1 MISALFR
8 GRPAMRCAMSA
19 GSSPDYLL
27 VNNAKHPPM
36 SENSTWTALRNPVF
50 RNMWLASLISGTC
63 VAAQDT
69 AATWTM
75 NRVSD
80 SPLFLSLMSTVAS
93 LPFFFFTLPAGALA
107 DMVDRK
113 RMMLV
118 MTVWLAIAAGGLALF
133 GFLNLIYPWVLL
145 AAVFLIGTG
154 FAFYSPAWTSIQP
167 EIVTNEELPSASTL
181 GGLQLNISG
190 IIGPA
195 LGGLLLRVVNP
206 NAVFAMNGICFFVL
220 FFAIQRLKH
229 PKPASNLPLESFL
242 ESFVTA
248 IRYVRYTPG
257 IQIVLARNLL
267 FAFFISII
275 PSLIPVVG
283 LKELHLDPSN
293 LGLVFTSMGV
303 GSVLGA
309 VFILPW
315 ARARFHSNTV
325 TVLANILV
333 AVVFFLMGTV
343 RTPSLFLVAAGIAG
357 TAWTMAASELWV
369 AGQRAM
375 PSWARG
381 RMNATIIM
389 AAQGAMA
396 LGGIVWGTSVSI
408 WGVQPTL
415 IVACVLQLATLVIQ
429 LRLSIDFTSSLNFEP
444 GPVSGAS
451 HKLIHIPA
459 PHDGPVAIM
468 IDVEVDRIRGQ
479 GMLDVL
485 REVRLIHL
493 RNGAF
498 SWRLHEDLGR
508 PNSFRM
514 EMLYPSWTEYL
525 LMQERMTKSEREIID
540 KARAYHVG
548 ASPPDFRYFLC
559 VNRELQTRRNVVA
572 RPSSMPEAPLSID
585 QAPA

>member
-1 MISALFR
+1 
-8 GRPAMRCAMSA
+8 MSP
-19 GSSPDYLL
+19 GSSGHYL
-27 VNNAKHPPM
+27 VSNSVKEPPM
-36 SENSTWTALRNPVF
+36 SANSTWTALRNPVF
-50 RNMWLASLISGTC
+50 RNMWLASLVSGTC

-113 RMMLV
+113 RMMLF
-118 MTVWLAIAAGGLALF
+118 MTVWLGIAAGGLALF
-133 GFLNLIYPWVLL
+133 GFFNLVNPWILL
-145 AAVFLIGTG
+145 TAVFMIGTG

-167 EIVTNEELPSASTL
+167 EIVSNEELPSASTL

-206 NAVFAMNGICFFVL
+206 NVVFAMNSACFFFL
-220 FFAIQRLKH
+220 LFAIQRLKH
-229 PKPASNLPLESFL
+229 PKPPSNLPLESFL

-248 IRYVRYTPG
+248 IRYVLYTPG

-293 LGLVFTSMGV
+293 LGLVFTCMGV

-315 ARARFHSNTV
+315 ARGRFHSNTV

-333 AVVFFLMGTV
+333 AIVFFLMGTV
-343 RTPSLFLVAAGIAG
+343 RETTLFLVAAGLAG
-357 TAWTMAASELWV
+357 AAWTMAASELWV

-396 LGGIVWGTSVSI
+396 LGGIVWGSSVSV
-408 WGVQPTL
+408 WGVHSTL
-415 IVACVLQLATLVIQ
+415 IVACLLQLASLVIQ
-429 LRLSIDFTSSLNFEP
+429 FRLSIDFTSTLDFEP
-444 GPVSGAS
+444 GPVAGSS

-468 IDVEVDRIRGQ
+468 IDVEIDRTRGL
-479 GMLDVL
+479 GMIDVL

-508 PNSFRM
+508 PNSYRM

-525 LMQERMTKSEREIID
+525 LMQERLTKSEREMID
-540 KARAYHVG
+540 KARSFHIG
-548 ASPPDFRYFLC
+548 ANPPDFRHFLC
-559 VNRELQTRRNVVA
+559 VNRELHTQRHQVA

>member
-1 MISALFR
+1 M
-8 GRPAMRCAMSA
+8 
-19 GSSPDYLL
+19 
-27 VNNAKHPPM
+27 NT
-36 SENSTWTALRNPVF
+36 NSTWTALRNPVF
-50 RNMWLASLISGTC
+50 RSMWLASLISGTC

-80 SPLFLSLMSTVAS
+80 SPLFLSLMATVAS

-113 RMMLV
+113 RMMFV
-118 MTVWLAIAAGGLALF
+118 MTIWLAAAAGGLALIGWF
-133 GFLNLIYPWVLL
+133 HLINPWILL
-145 AAVFLIGTG
+145 TAVFFIGTG

-167 EIVTNEELPSASTL
+167 EIVSNDELPSASTL

-195 LGGLLLRVVNP
+195 IGGALLRFVSP
-206 NAVFAMNGICFFVL
+206 NAVFAMNSICFL
-220 FFAIQRLKH
+220 LLLIAIHRLKH
-229 PKPASNLPLESFL
+229 PKPPSNLPLENFL
-242 ESFVTA
+242 ESFVSA
-248 IRYVRYTPG
+248 VRYVRYTSG

-275 PSLIPVVG
+275 PALIPVVG
-283 LKELHLDPSN
+283 LKELHLDPSD
-293 LGLVFTSMGV
+293 LGLVFTCLGI

-325 TVLANILV
+325 TLLANILV
-333 AVVFFLMGTV
+333 ALVFFLMGTI
-343 RTPSLFLVAAGIAG
+343 RDPKLFFVAAAFAG

-396 LGGIVWGTSVSI
+396 LGGIIWGSSVSM
-408 WGVQPTL
+408 WGVKWTL
-415 IVACVLQLATLVIQ
+415 LAACILQLGTLLLQ
-429 LRLSIDFTSSLNFEP
+429 YWLSIDFTSKLDFEP
-444 GPVSGAS
+444 APVAGSA

-459 PHDGPVAIM
+459 PHDGPVAVM
-468 IDVEVDRIRGQ
+468 IDVEIDHMLGRD
-479 GMLDVL
+479 MLDVL
-485 REVRLIHL
+485 REIRLIHL

-508 PNSFRM
+508 PNTYRV
-514 EMLYPSWTEYL
+514 EMMYPSWTEYL
-525 LMQERMTKSEREIID
+525 LMQERLTKAEREVIE
-540 KARAYHVG
+540 KARAFHIGENPAV
-548 ASPPDFRYFLC
+548 FRHFLC
-559 VNRELQTRRNVVA
+559 VNRELHTQRHTVA
-572 RPSSMPEAPLSID
+572 RPTAMPEAPLGID
-585 QAPA
+585 RAPA

>member
-1 MISALFR
+1 
-8 GRPAMRCAMSA
+8 MST
-19 GSSPDYLL
+19 
-27 VNNAKHPPM
+27 
-36 SENSTWTALRNPVF
+36 NSTWTALRNPVF
-50 RNMWLASLISGTC
+50 RNMWVASLISGTC

-80 SPLFLSLMSTVAS
+80 SSLFLSLMSTVAS

-113 RMMLV
+113 RMMFV
-118 MTVWLAIAAGGLALF
+118 MTIWLAAAAGALAIVGWLH
-133 GFLNLIYPWVLL
+133 LINPWILL
-145 AAVFLIGTG
+145 TAVFFIGTG

-167 EIVTNEELPSASTL
+167 EIVSNDELPSASTL

-195 LGGLLLRVVNP
+195 IGGALLRFVSP
-206 NAVFAMNGICFFVL
+206 NAVFAMNSIFFL
-220 FFAIQRLKH
+220 LLLFAIHRLKH
-229 PKPASNLPLESFL
+229 PRPPSNLPLENFL
-242 ESFVTA
+242 ESFVSA
-248 IRYVRYTPG
+248 IRYVRYTSG

-275 PSLIPVVG
+275 PALIPVVG

-293 LGLVFTSMGV
+293 LGLVFTCMGV

-325 TVLANILV
+325 TLVANILV
-333 AVVFFLMGTV
+333 AVVFFLMATI
-343 RTPSLFLVAAGIAG
+343 RDPKLFFVAAGFAG

-396 LGGIVWGTSVSI
+396 LGGIVWGSSVSM
-408 WGVQPTL
+408 WGVKWTL
-415 IVACVLQLATLVIQ
+415 LVACILQLGTLLLQ
-429 LRLSIDFTSSLNFEP
+429 LWLSIDFTSKLDFEP
-444 GPVSGAS
+444 APVAGSS

-459 PHDGPVAIM
+459 PHDGPIAVM
-468 IDVEVDRIRGQ
+468 FDVEVDRMLGRD
-479 GMLDVL
+479 MLDVL
-485 REVRLIHL
+485 REIRLIHL

-508 PNSFRM
+508 PNAYRV
-514 EMLYPSWTEYL
+514 EMMYPSWTEYL
-525 LMQERMTKSEREIID
+525 LMQERLTKAEREALE
-540 KARAYHVG
+540 KARAFHVG
-548 ASPPDFRYFLC
+548 ENPPDFRHFLC
-559 VNRELQTRRNVVA
+559 VNRELHAQRHTVTRPTA
-572 RPSSMPEAPLSID
+572 MPEAPLSVD
-585 QAPA
+585 RAPA

>member
-1 MISALFR
+1 
-8 GRPAMRCAMSA
+8 MST
-19 GSSPDYLL
+19 
-27 VNNAKHPPM
+27 
-36 SENSTWTALRNPVF
+36 NSTWTALRNPVF
-50 RNMWLASLISGTC
+50 RSMWLASLISGTC

-113 RMMLV
+113 RMMFV
-118 MTVWLAIAAGGLALF
+118 MTIWLAAAAGGLAIVGWF
-133 GFLNLIYPWVLL
+133 HLINPWILL
-145 AAVFLIGTG
+145 TAVFFIGTG

-167 EIVTNEELPSASTL
+167 EIVSNDELPSASTL

-195 LGGLLLRVVNP
+195 IGGALLRFVSP
-206 NAVFAMNGICFFVL
+206 DAVFAMNSICFLLLLV
-220 FFAIQRLKH
+220 AIHRLKH
-229 PKPASNLPLESFL
+229 PKPPSNLPLENFL
-242 ESFVTA
+242 ESFVSA
-248 IRYVRYTPG
+248 IRYVRYTSG

-275 PSLIPVVG
+275 PALVPVVG
-283 LKELHLDPSN
+283 LKELHLDPSD
-293 LGLVFTSMGV
+293 LGLVFTCMGV

-315 ARARFHSNTV
+315 ARGRFHSNTV
-325 TVLANILV
+325 TLLANILV
-333 AVVFFLMGTV
+333 AVVFFLMGTI
-343 RTPSLFLVAAGIAG
+343 RDPKLFFLAAGLAG

-396 LGGIVWGTSVSI
+396 LGGIVWGSSVSM
-408 WGVQPTL
+408 WGVKWTL
-415 IVACVLQLATLVIQ
+415 LVACILQLGTLLIQ
-429 LRLSIDFTSSLNFEP
+429 FWLSIDFTSKLDFEP
-444 GPVSGAS
+444 APVAGSS

-459 PHDGPVAIM
+459 PHDGPVAVM
-468 IDVEVDRIRGQ
+468 IDVEVDRMLGRE
-479 GMLDVL
+479 MLDVL
-485 REVRLIHL
+485 REIRLIHL

-508 PNSFRM
+508 PNTYRM
-514 EMLYPSWTEYL
+514 EMMYPSWTEYL
-525 LMQERMTKSEREIID
+525 LMQERLTKAERETIE
-540 KARAYHVG
+540 KARAFHVG
-548 ASPPDFRYFLC
+548 ENPADFRHFLC
-559 VNRELQTRRNVVA
+559 VNRELHTQRHTVA
-572 RPSSMPEAPLSID
+572 RPTAMPEAPLSVD
-585 QAPA
+585 RAPA

>member
-1 MISALFR
+1 
-8 GRPAMRCAMSA
+8 MST
-19 GSSPDYLL
+19 
-27 VNNAKHPPM
+27 
-36 SENSTWTALRNPVF
+36 NSTWTALRNPVF
-50 RNMWLASLISGTC
+50 RSMWLASLISGTC

-113 RMMLV
+113 RMMFV
-118 MTVWLAIAAGGLALF
+118 MTIWLAAAAGGLAIVGWF
-133 GFLNLIYPWVLL
+133 HLINPWILL
-145 AAVFLIGTG
+145 TAVFFIGTG

-167 EIVTNEELPSASTL
+167 EIVSNDELPSASTL

-195 LGGLLLRVVNP
+195 VGGALLRFVSP
-206 NAVFAMNGICFFVL
+206 DAVFAMNSTCFL
-220 FFAIQRLKH
+220 LLLIAIHRLKH
-229 PKPASNLPLESFL
+229 PKPPSNLPLENFL
-242 ESFVTA
+242 ESFISA
-248 IRYVRYTPG
+248 IRYVRYTSG

-275 PSLIPVVG
+275 PALIPVVG
-283 LKELHLDPSN
+283 LKELHLDPSD
-293 LGLVFTSMGV
+293 LGLVFTCMGV

-315 ARARFHSNTV
+315 ARGRFHSNTV
-325 TVLANILV
+325 TLLANILV
-333 AVVFFLMGTV
+333 AVVFFLMGTI
-343 RTPSLFLVAAGIAG
+343 RDPKLFFMAAGLAG

-396 LGGIVWGTSVSI
+396 LGGIVWGSSVSM
-408 WGVQPTL
+408 WGVKWTL
-415 IVACVLQLATLVIQ
+415 LVACVLQLGTLLIQ
-429 LRLSIDFTSSLNFEP
+429 FWLSIDFTSKLDFEP
-444 GPVSGAS
+444 APVAGAS

-459 PHDGPVAIM
+459 PHDGPVAVM
-468 IDVEVDRIRGQ
+468 FDVEVDRMLGRE
-479 GMLDVL
+479 MLDVL
-485 REVRLIHL
+485 REIRLIHL

-508 PNSFRM
+508 PNTYRM
-514 EMLYPSWTEYL
+514 EMMYPSWTEYL
-525 LMQERMTKSEREIID
+525 LMQERLTKAEREVID
-540 KARAYHVG
+540 KARAFHVG
-548 ASPPDFRYFLC
+548 ENPADFRHFLC
-559 VNRELQTRRNVVA
+559 VNRELHTQRHTVTRPTA
-572 RPSSMPEAPLSID
+572 MPEAPLSID
-585 QAPA
+585 RAPA

>member
-1 MISALFR
+1 MPKESL
-8 GRPAMRCAMSA
+8 MSA
-19 GSSPDYLL
+19 T
-27 VNNAKHPPM
+27 
-36 SENSTWTALRNPVF
+36 STWTALRNPVF

-80 SPLFLSLMSTVAS
+80 SPLFLSMMATVAS

-107 DMVDRK
+107 DMIDRK

-118 MTVWLAIAAGGLALF
+118 MTIWLAVAAGGLALF
-133 GFLNLIYPWVLL
+133 GWINLINPWILL

-167 EIVTNEELPSASTL
+167 EIVSNEELPSASTL

-195 LGGLLLRVVNP
+195 IGGVLLRVVNA
-206 NAVFAMNGICFFVL
+206 NAVFAMNAACFLILCV
-220 FFAIQRLKH
+220 AIRRLRH
-229 PKPASNLPLESFL
+229 PKPPSNLPLESFL
-242 ESFVTA
+242 ESFITA
-248 IRYVRYTPG
+248 IRYVIYTPG
-257 IQIVLARNLL
+257 IQVVLVRNLL

-275 PSLIPVVG
+275 PALIPVVG

-293 LGLVFTSMGV
+293 LGLVFTSMGI

-315 ARARFHSNTV
+315 ARAKFHSNTV
-325 TVLANILV
+325 TLLANILV

-343 RTPSLFLVAAGIAG
+343 REPTLFMVAAGLAG

-396 LGGIVWGTSVSI
+396 LGGIVWGSSVSL
-408 WGVQPTL
+408 WGVKSTL
-415 IVACVLQLATLVIQ
+415 IAACVLQLATLLLQ
-429 LRLSIDFTSSLNFEP
+429 LRLSIDFTSSLDFEP
-444 GPVSGAS
+444 APVAGGS

-459 PHDGPVAIM
+459 PHDGPVAVM
-468 IDVEVDRIRGQ
+468 IDVEIHHTLGRE
-479 GMLDVL
+479 MLDIL
-485 REVRLIHL
+485 REVRLINL

-498 SWRLHEDLGR
+498 SWRLHEDLSR
-508 PNSFRM
+508 PNSYRV

-525 LMQERMTKSEREIID
+525 LMQERLTKGEREIID
-540 KARAYHVG
+540 KARGFHVG
-548 ASPPDFRYFLC
+548 TSPPEFRHFLC
-559 VNRELQTRRNVVA
+559 VNRELHTHRHTVA
-572 RPSSMPEAPLSID
+572 RPSSMPEAPLSVD
-585 QAPA
+585 KATV

>member
-1 MISALFR
+1 MTES
-8 GRPAMRCAMSA
+8 
-19 GSSPDYLL
+19 
-27 VNNAKHPPM
+27 
-36 SENSTWTALRNPVF
+36 STWTALRNPVF
-50 RNMWLASLISGTC
+50 RNMWLASLVSGTC

-80 SPLFLSLMSTVAS
+80 SPMFLSMMATVAS

-113 RMMLV
+113 RMMLL
-118 MTVWLAIAAGGLALF
+118 MTLWLAIAAGGLAVLGWF
-133 GFLNLIYPWVLL
+133 HLINPWVLL

-167 EIVTNEELPSASTL
+167 EIVTNDELPSASTL

-195 LGGLLLRVVNP
+195 LGGMLLRIVSP
-206 NAVFAMNGICFFVL
+206 NAVFAVNSICFL
-220 FFAIQRLKH
+220 LLLIAIKRLRH
-229 PKPASNLPLESFL
+229 PKPPSSLPLESFL

-248 IRYVRYTPG
+248 IRYVLYTPG
-257 IQIVLARNLL
+257 IQVVLIRNLL

-275 PSLIPVVG
+275 PALIPVVG

-293 LGLVFTSMGV
+293 LGLVFTSMGI

-315 ARARFHSNTV
+315 ARGKFHSNTV
-325 TVLANILV
+325 TMLANVLV
-333 AVVFFLMGTV
+333 AVVFFLMGTI
-343 RTPSLFLVAAGIAG
+343 REPMLFMIASGLAG

-381 RMNATIIM
+381 RMNATVIM

-396 LGGIVWGTSVSI
+396 LGGVIWGSSVSI
-408 WGVQPTL
+408 WGVRSTL
-415 IVACVLQLATLVIQ
+415 IVACLLQLATLALQ
-429 LRLSIDFTSSLNFEP
+429 FWLSIDFTSSLDFEP
-444 GPVSGAS
+444 APIAGSS

-468 IDVEVDRIRGQ
+468 IDVEVDRTIARE
-479 GMLDVL
+479 MLSVL

-498 SWRLHEDLGR
+498 SWRLHEDLAR
-508 PNSFRM
+508 PNTYRV
-514 EMLYPSWTEYL
+514 EMMYPSWTEYL
-525 LMQERMTKSEREIID
+525 LMRERLTKNEQEIIS
-540 KARAYHVG
+540 KARAFHVG
-548 ASPPDFRYFLC
+548 EETPEFRHFLC
-559 VNRELQTRRNVVA
+559 VNRELHAHRHVVT
-572 RPSSMPEAPLSID
+572 RPSSMPEAPLSVD
-585 QAPA
+585 RAPA

>member
-1 MISALFR
+1 
-8 GRPAMRCAMSA
+8 MST
-19 GSSPDYLL
+19 
-27 VNNAKHPPM
+27 
-36 SENSTWTALRNPVF
+36 NSTWTALRNPVF
-50 RNMWLASLISGTC
+50 RSMWLASLISGTC

-113 RMMLV
+113 RMMFV
-118 MTVWLAIAAGGLALF
+118 MTIWLAAAAGGLAIVGWF
-133 GFLNLIYPWVLL
+133 HLINPWILL
-145 AAVFLIGTG
+145 TAVFFIGTG

-167 EIVTNEELPSASTL
+167 EIVSNDELPSASTL

-195 LGGLLLRVVNP
+195 IGGALLRFVSP
-206 NAVFAMNGICFFVL
+206 DAVFAMNSTCFL
-220 FFAIQRLKH
+220 LLLIAIHRLRH
-229 PKPASNLPLESFL
+229 PKPPSNLPLENFL
-242 ESFVTA
+242 ESFISA
-248 IRYVRYTPG
+248 IRYVRYTSG
-257 IQIVLARNLL
+257 IQIVLARNLM

-275 PSLIPVVG
+275 PALIPVVG
-283 LKELHLDPSN
+283 LKELHLDPSD
-293 LGLVFTSMGV
+293 LGLVFTCMGV

-315 ARARFHSNTV
+315 ARGRFHSNTV
-325 TVLANILV
+325 TLLANILV
-333 AVVFFLMGTV
+333 AVVFFLMGTI
-343 RTPSLFLVAAGIAG
+343 RDPKLFFMAAGLAG

-396 LGGIVWGTSVSI
+396 LGGIVWGSSVSM
-408 WGVQPTL
+408 WGVKWTL
-415 IVACVLQLATLVIQ
+415 LVACVLQLGSLLLQ
-429 LRLSIDFTSSLNFEP
+429 FWLSIDFTSKLDFEP
-444 GPVSGAS
+444 APVAGAS

-459 PHDGPVAIM
+459 PHDGPVAVM
-468 IDVEVDRIRGQ
+468 FDVEVDRMLGRE
-479 GMLDVL
+479 MLDVL
-485 REVRLIHL
+485 REIRLIHL

-508 PNSFRM
+508 PNTYRM
-514 EMLYPSWTEYL
+514 EMMYPSWTEYL
-525 LMQERMTKSEREIID
+525 LMQERLTKAEREVID
-540 KARAYHVG
+540 KARAFHVG
-548 ASPPDFRYFLC
+548 ENPTDFRHFLC
-559 VNRELQTRRNVVA
+559 VNRELHTQRHTVTRPTA
-572 RPSSMPEAPLSID
+572 MPEAPLSID
-585 QAPA
+585 RAPA

>member
-1 MISALFR
+1 MTTS
-8 GRPAMRCAMSA
+8 
-19 GSSPDYLL
+19 
-27 VNNAKHPPM
+27 
-36 SENSTWTALRNPVF
+36 STWTALRNPIF
-50 RNMWLASLISGTC
+50 RNMWFASLISGTC

-80 SPLFLSLMSTVAS
+80 SPLFLSLMATVAS

-113 RMMLV
+113 KMMSI
-118 MTVWLAIAAGGLALF
+118 MMVWLSIAAGGLAVC
-133 GFLNLIYPWVLL
+133 GFFNLINPYVLL

-154 FAFYSPAWTSIQP
+154 FAFYSPAWTSMQP
-167 EIVTNEELPSASTL
+167 EIVTNEELPSAATL

-195 LGGLLLRVVNP
+195 IGGVLLRFVSPNVVFATNAICFLLLLT
-206 NAVFAMNGICFFVL
+206 AVKQLQIRRA
-220 FFAIQRLKH
+220 
-229 PKPASNLPLESFL
+229 PSNLPLENFV

-248 IRYVRYTPG
+248 IRYVRYAPG

-275 PSLIPVVG
+275 PALIPVVS
-283 LKELHLDPSN
+283 LRELHLDPSN
-293 LGLVFTSMGV
+293 LGMVFTCMGA

-315 ARARFHSNTV
+315 ARGRFHSNTV
-325 TVLANILV
+325 TLLANILV
-333 AVVFFLMGTV
+333 AAVFFLMGTV
-343 RTPSLFLVAAGIAG
+343 RETGLFLVAAGLAG

-375 PSWARG
+375 PCRARG

-396 LGGIVWGTSVSI
+396 LGGIIWGTSVSM
-408 WGVQPTL
+408 WGVKSTL
-415 IVACVLQLATLVIQ
+415 LAACILQLATLLLQ
-429 LRLSIDFTSSLNFEP
+429 FWLSIDFTGDLDFAP
-444 GPVSGAS
+444 APVAGSS

-459 PHDGPVAIM
+459 PHDGPVAVM
-468 IDVEVDRIRGQ
+468 IDVEVPGTLGREV
-479 GMLDVL
+479 LDVL
-485 REVRLIHL
+485 RDVRLIHL

-508 PNSFRM
+508 PNTYRV
-514 EMLYPSWTEYL
+514 EMMYPSWTEYL
-525 LMQERMTKSEREIID
+525 LMQERLTKAEQEIID
-540 KARAYHVG
+540 KARSFHVG
-548 ASPPDFRYFLC
+548 ENSPDFRHFLC
-559 VNRELQTRRNVVA
+559 VNRELHARRHPVTRPTA
-572 RPSSMPEAPLSID
+572 MPEAPLSID
-585 QAPA
+585 RAPA

>member
-1 MISALFR
+1 
-8 GRPAMRCAMSA
+8 MST
-19 GSSPDYLL
+19 
-27 VNNAKHPPM
+27 
-36 SENSTWTALRNPVF
+36 NSTWTALRNPVF
-50 RNMWLASLISGTC
+50 RNMWVASLISGTC

-80 SPLFLSLMSTVAS
+80 SSLFLSLMSTVAS

-113 RMMLV
+113 RMMFV
-118 MTVWLAIAAGGLALF
+118 MTIWLAAAAGALAIVGWLH
-133 GFLNLIYPWVLL
+133 LINPWILL
-145 AAVFLIGTG
+145 TAVFFIGTG

-167 EIVTNEELPSASTL
+167 EIVSNDELPSASTL

-195 LGGLLLRVVNP
+195 IGGALLRFVSP
-206 NAVFAMNGICFFVL
+206 NAVFAMNSIFFL
-220 FFAIQRLKH
+220 LLLFAIHRLKH
-229 PKPASNLPLESFL
+229 PRPPSNLPLENFL
-242 ESFVTA
+242 ESFVSA
-248 IRYVRYTPG
+248 IRYVRYTSG

-275 PSLIPVVG
+275 PALIPVVG

-293 LGLVFTSMGV
+293 LGLVFTCMGV

-325 TVLANILV
+325 TLVANILV
-333 AVVFFLMGTV
+333 AVVFFLMATV
-343 RTPSLFLVAAGIAG
+343 RDPKLFFVAAGFAG

-396 LGGIVWGTSVSI
+396 LGGIVWGSSVSM
-408 WGVQPTL
+408 WGVKWTL
-415 IVACVLQLATLVIQ
+415 LVACILQLGTLLLQ
-429 LRLSIDFTSSLNFEP
+429 LWLSIDFTSKLDFEP
-444 GPVSGAS
+444 APVAGSS

-459 PHDGPVAIM
+459 PHDGPIAVM
-468 IDVEVDRIRGQ
+468 FDVEVDRMLGRD
-479 GMLDVL
+479 MLDVL
-485 REVRLIHL
+485 REIRLIHL

-508 PNSFRM
+508 PNAYRV
-514 EMLYPSWTEYL
+514 EMMYPSWTEYL
-525 LMQERMTKSEREIID
+525 LMQERLTKAEREALE
-540 KARAYHVG
+540 KARAFHVG
-548 ASPPDFRYFLC
+548 ENPPDFRHFLC
-559 VNRELQTRRNVVA
+559 VNRELHAQRHTVTRPTA
-572 RPSSMPEAPLSID
+572 MPEAPLSVD
-585 QAPA
+585 RAPA

>member
-1 MISALFR
+1 
-8 GRPAMRCAMSA
+8 MST
-19 GSSPDYLL
+19 
-27 VNNAKHPPM
+27 
-36 SENSTWTALRNPVF
+36 NSTWTALRNPVF
-50 RNMWLASLISGTC
+50 RSMWLASLISGTC

-113 RMMLV
+113 RMMFV
-118 MTVWLAIAAGGLALF
+118 MTIWLAAAAGGLAIVGWF
-133 GFLNLIYPWVLL
+133 HLINPWILL
-145 AAVFLIGTG
+145 TAVFFIGTG

-167 EIVTNEELPSASTL
+167 EIVSNDELPSASTL

-195 LGGLLLRVVNP
+195 IGGALLRFVSP
-206 NAVFAMNGICFFVL
+206 NAVFAMNSTCFFL
-220 FFAIQRLKH
+220 LLFAIYRLKH
-229 PKPASNLPLESFL
+229 PKPPSNLPLENFL
-242 ESFVTA
+242 ESFISA
-248 IRYVRYTPG
+248 IRYVRYTSG
-257 IQIVLARNLL
+257 IQIVLARNLM

-275 PSLIPVVG
+275 PALIPVVG
-283 LKELHLDPSN
+283 LKELHLDPSD
-293 LGLVFTSMGV
+293 LGLVFTCMGV

-315 ARARFHSNTV
+315 ARGRFHSNTV
-325 TVLANILV
+325 TLLANILV
-333 AVVFFLMGTV
+333 AVVFFLMGTI
-343 RTPSLFLVAAGIAG
+343 RDPKLFFMAAGLAG

-396 LGGIVWGTSVSI
+396 LGGIVWGSSVSM
-408 WGVQPTL
+408 WGVKWTL
-415 IVACVLQLATLVIQ
+415 LVACVLQLGSLLLQ
-429 LRLSIDFTSSLNFEP
+429 FWLSIDFTSKLDFEP
-444 GPVSGAS
+444 APVAGAS

-459 PHDGPVAIM
+459 PHDGPVAVM
-468 IDVEVDRIRGQ
+468 FDVEVDRMLGRE
-479 GMLDVL
+479 MLDVL
-485 REVRLIHL
+485 REIRLIHL

-508 PNSFRM
+508 PNTYRM
-514 EMLYPSWTEYL
+514 EMMYPSWTEYL
-525 LMQERMTKSEREIID
+525 LMQERLTKAEREVID
-540 KARAYHVG
+540 KARAFHVG
-548 ASPPDFRYFLC
+548 ENPTDFRHFLC
-559 VNRELQTRRNVVA
+559 VNRELHTQRHTVTRPTA
-572 RPSSMPEAPLSID
+572 MPEAPLSID
-585 QAPA
+585 RAPA

>member
-1 MISALFR
+1 
-8 GRPAMRCAMSA
+8 
-19 GSSPDYLL
+19 
-27 VNNAKHPPM
+27 
-36 SENSTWTALRNPVF
+36 
-50 RNMWLASLISGTC
+50 

-113 RMMLV
+113 RMMFV
-118 MTVWLAIAAGGLALF
+118 MTIWLAAAAGGLAIVGWF
-133 GFLNLIYPWVLL
+133 HLINPWILL
-145 AAVFLIGTG
+145 TAVFFIGTG

-167 EIVTNEELPSASTL
+167 EIVSNDELPSASTL

-195 LGGLLLRVVNP
+195 IGGALLRFVSP
-206 NAVFAMNGICFFVL
+206 NAVFAMNSICFFL
-220 FFAIQRLKH
+220 LLIAIHRLKH
-229 PKPASNLPLESFL
+229 PKPPSNLPLENFL
-242 ESFVTA
+242 ESFISA
-248 IRYVRYTPG
+248 IRYVRYTSG
-257 IQIVLARNLL
+257 IQIVLARNLM

-275 PSLIPVVG
+275 PALIPVVG
-283 LKELHLDPSN
+283 LKELHLDPSD
-293 LGLVFTSMGV
+293 LGLVFTCMGV

-315 ARARFHSNTV
+315 ARGRFHSNTV
-325 TVLANILV
+325 TLLANILV
-333 AVVFFLMGTV
+333 AVVFFLMGTI
-343 RTPSLFLVAAGIAG
+343 RDPKLFFMAAGLAG

-396 LGGIVWGTSVSI
+396 LGGIVWGSSVSM
-408 WGVQPTL
+408 WGVKWTL
-415 IVACVLQLATLVIQ
+415 LVACVLQLGSLLLQ
-429 LRLSIDFTSSLNFEP
+429 FWLSIDFTSKLDFEP
-444 GPVSGAS
+444 APVAGAS

-459 PHDGPVAIM
+459 PHDGPVAVM
-468 IDVEVDRIRGQ
+468 FDVEVDRMLGRE
-479 GMLDVL
+479 MLDVL
-485 REVRLIHL
+485 REIRLIHL

-508 PNSFRM
+508 PNTYRM
-514 EMLYPSWTEYL
+514 EMMYPSWTEYL
-525 LMQERMTKSEREIID
+525 LMQERLTKAEREVID
-540 KARAYHVG
+540 KARAFHVG
-548 ASPPDFRYFLC
+548 ENPTDFRHFLC
-559 VNRELQTRRNVVA
+559 VNRELHTQRHTVTRPTA
-572 RPSSMPEAPLSID
+572 MPEAPLSID
-585 QAPA
+585 RAPA

>member
-1 MISALFR
+1 MTA
-8 GRPAMRCAMSA
+8 
-19 GSSPDYLL
+19 
-27 VNNAKHPPM
+27 
-36 SENSTWTALRNPVF
+36 NSTWTALRNPVF

-75 NRVSD
+75 NRVSE

-113 RMMLV
+113 KMMFV
-118 MTVWLAIAAGGLALF
+118 MTVWLGIAAGSLSIF
-133 GFLNLIYPWVLL
+133 GFFHLINPWILL
-145 AAVFLIGTG
+145 SAVFFIGTG

-167 EIVTNEELPSASTL
+167 EIVSNEELPSASTL

-195 LGGLLLRVVNP
+195 LGGLLLRVVSP
-206 NAVFAMNGICFFVL
+206 NAVFAMNSVCFFL
-220 FFAIQRLKH
+220 LLIAIRRLKH
-229 PKPASNLPLESFL
+229 PRPLSNLPLESFL

-248 IRYVRYTPG
+248 IRYVLYTPG
-257 IQIVLARNLL
+257 IQIVVARNLL

-283 LKELHLDPSN
+283 LRELHLNPSD
-293 LGLVFTSMGV
+293 LGLVFTSMGI

-315 ARARFHSNTV
+315 ARAKFHSNTV

-333 AVVFFLMGTV
+333 AIVFFLMGTI
-343 RTPSLFLVAAGIAG
+343 RETALFLVAAGLAG

-396 LGGIVWGTSVSI
+396 LGGVVWGTSVSI

-415 IVACVLQLATLVIQ
+415 IAACILQLATLVIQ
-429 LRLSIDFTSSLNFEP
+429 LRLSIDFTSTLSFEP
-444 GPVSGAS
+444 APVGGAS

-459 PHDGPVAIM
+459 PHDGPVAVM
-468 IDVEVDRIRGQ
+468 IDVEIDHTLGRE
-479 GMLDVL
+479 MLETL
-485 REVRLIHL
+485 REVRLINL

-508 PNSFRM
+508 PNSYRV

-525 LMQERMTKSEREIID
+525 LMQERMTKKEREIID
-540 KARAYHVG
+540 KARAFHVG
-548 ASPPDFRYFLC
+548 TSPPDFRHFLC
-559 VNRELQTRRNVVA
+559 VNRELHTQRHQVTR
-572 RPSSMPEAPLSID
+572 PTSMPEAPLSVGK
-585 QAPA
+585 APA

>member
-1 MISALFR
+1 M
-8 GRPAMRCAMSA
+8 
-19 GSSPDYLL
+19 DT
-27 VNNAKHPPM
+27 
-36 SENSTWTALRNPVF
+36 NSTWTALRNPVF
-50 RNMWLASLISGTC
+50 RGMWLASLISGTC

-113 RMMLV
+113 RMMFV
-118 MTVWLAIAAGGLALF
+118 MTIWLGVSAGALALIGWF
-133 GFLNLIYPWVLL
+133 HLINPWVLL
-145 AAVFLIGTG
+145 TAIFFIGTG

-167 EIVTNEELPSASTL
+167 EIVSNEELPSASTL

-195 LGGLLLRVVNP
+195 IGGALLRFVSP
-206 NAVFAMNGICFFVL
+206 NAVFAMNSICFFL
-220 FFAIQRLKH
+220 LLIAIHRLRH
-229 PKPASNLPLESFL
+229 PKPPSNLPLENFV
-242 ESFVTA
+242 ESFISAV
-248 IRYVRYTPG
+248 RYVRYTNG
-257 IQIVLARNLL
+257 IQVVLARNLL

-275 PSLIPVVG
+275 PALIPVVG
-283 LKELHLDPSN
+283 LKELHFNPSD
-293 LGLVFTSMGV
+293 LGLVFTSMGI

-315 ARARFHSNTV
+315 ARGRFHSNTV
-325 TVLANILV
+325 TLLANILV
-333 AVVFFLMGTV
+333 AVVFLLMGTI
-343 RTPSLFLVAAGIAG
+343 RDPGLFFLAAGFAG

-396 LGGIVWGTSVSI
+396 LGGIVWGSSVSM
-408 WGVQPTL
+408 WGVKSTL
-415 IVACVLQLATLVIQ
+415 LVACVLQLGTLLLQ
-429 LRLSIDFTSSLNFEP
+429 FWLSIDFTSKLDFEP
-444 GPVSGAS
+444 APVAGAS

-459 PHDGPVAIM
+459 PHDGPVAVM
-468 IDVEVDRIRGQ
+468 IDVEIDRAFGKD
-479 GMLDVL
+479 MLEVL
-485 REVRLIHL
+485 RELRLIHL

-508 PNSFRM
+508 PNTYRV
-514 EMLYPSWTEYL
+514 EMMYPSWTEYL
-525 LMQERMTKSEREIID
+525 LMQERLTKNERAVID
-540 KARAYHVG
+540 KARAFHIG
-548 ASPPDFRYFLC
+548 DNPPDFRHFLC
-559 VNRELQTRRNVVA
+559 VNRELHAQRHTVTRPTA
-572 RPSSMPEAPLSID
+572 MPEAPLSVD
-585 QAPA
+585 RAPV